1 MFLGLFIL
9 ILCLWCGTGFYLAS
23 KYQNLLKQIRYF
35 RETIKSHSL
44 SHEIN
49 DNQFYSLV
57 IEESRKLLPDD
68 KTKEEEQNWEHGK
81 TTGRAMSGKSEK

>member
-1 MFLGLFIL
+1 MLFGLFIL
-9 ILCLWCGTGFYLAS
+9 IICLWCVTGFYLAS
-23 KYQNLLKQIRYF
+23 KYQNLLKQIRDF
-35 RETIKSHSL
+35 RKVIKSHSL

-68 KTKEEEQNWEHGK
+68 KATKED
-81 TTGRAMSGKSEK
+81 